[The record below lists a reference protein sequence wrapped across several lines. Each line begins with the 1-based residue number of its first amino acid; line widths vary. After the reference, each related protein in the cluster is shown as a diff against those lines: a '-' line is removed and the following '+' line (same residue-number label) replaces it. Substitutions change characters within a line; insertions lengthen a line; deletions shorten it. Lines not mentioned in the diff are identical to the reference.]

1 MCLAFFFT
9 KWLSV
14 RQPDAIIVAIGP
26 VASYTHH
33 LRGRILSL
41 WPVADRTVL
50 CSGLLDHRYLVSMV
64 GPC

>member
-1 MCLAFFFT
+1 MCLAFFFM